1 MGIRSLGRYEVRGEL
16 GRGTMGVV
24 YRGYDPV
31 LDREIALKTVDLP
44 AALDPERR
52 KRFLDRFLLEAKI
65 AGKLIHPN
73 IVVTHDAA
81 TDETTE
87 IPFIAMELISGES
100 LHARLERGCI
110 EWREAL
116 SLVEPLAK
124 ALDYAHQADVV
135 HRDIKPA
142 NVLLTSKGVPKIADF
157 GIAKLPNTQLTLSGM
172 VMGTPYF
179 MSPEQLQGEDVDG
192 RSDVFSLGALLYN
205 LLTGMPP
212 FRGNDLASI
221 TQQLLYKSPTPPS
234 ELVDDIPVDVDGVLV
249 RAMAKTPD
257 ERYQSGEELASD
269 LARVRQG
276 DSPLKP
282 LSIGEKTLESTP
294 QRVEPEPR
302 PTGNES
308 SSTGCV
314 AFLLLAAALVAGAAY
329 RWDDVSRFLEPLR
342 EQQQER
348 DRREAVKTEAAAVL
362 AEAND
367 LLARGHYDRSRAFI
381 EKALALS
388 RDAKDGEGEAMALL
402 WRGRLEAEQGAW
414 SKARADLDASA
425 SVFAIYDHPEG
436 RARAIE
442 ELADLER
449 DVGNFDIAAT
459 LYDAADPF
467 VDATSCRAMLA
478 LMQGD
483 VESAERGFE
492 SSGETVYAGAV
503 AFARGD
509 TALAEKRWS
518 SHPNSPEL
526 ALWRGYAALASGD
539 TKEAEAEAEA
549 HRLFGE
555 SAAWFRSLKHEP
567 GLLAATEIDV
577 PEESVLQTLFRA
589 EPRTKRS
596 EERRKRLP

>member
-1 MGIRSLGRYEVRGEL
+1 M
-16 GRGTMGVV
+16 
-24 YRGYDPV
+24 
-31 LDREIALKTVDLP
+31 
-44 AALDPERR
+44 
-52 KRFLDRFLLEAKI
+52 
-65 AGKLIHPN
+65 
-73 IVVTHDAA
+73 
-81 TDETTE
+81 
-87 IPFIAMELISGES
+87 
-100 LHARLERGCI
+100 
-110 EWREAL
+110 
-116 SLVEPLAK
+116 
-124 ALDYAHQADVV
+124 
-135 HRDIKPA
+135 
-142 NVLLTSKGVPKIADF
+142 TSKGVPKIADF
-157 GIAKLPNTQLTLSGM
+157 GIAKLPNTHLTQSGT

-221 TQQLLYKSPTPPS
+221 TEQVLYKSPTPPS
-234 ELVDDIPVDVDGVLV
+234 ELVDDIPVDVDDVLA

-282 LSIGEKTLESTP
+282 LSLGEKTLESTP
-294 QRVEPEPR
+294 QRVEPEQR

-314 AFLLLAAALVAGAAY
+314 AFMFLLLAAALVVGAAY

-342 EQQQER
+342 ELQQEG
-348 DRREAVKTEAAAVL
+348 DRREAVKSEAAAVL
-362 AEAND
+362 AEAKD

-381 EKALALS
+381 ENALALS

-436 RARAIE
+436 RARAAE

-449 DVGNFDIAAT
+449 DLGNFDIAAT

-483 VESAERGFE
+483 LESAERGFE
-492 SSGETVYAGAV
+492 SSGEAVYAGAV

-526 ALWRGYAALASGD
+526 GLWRGYAALASGD
-539 TKEAEAEAEA
+539 TEEAEAETEA
-549 HRLFGE
+549 HRLFPE
-555 SAAWFRSLKHEP
+555 SAAAFRSLKHEP

-589 EPRTKRS
+589 EPRTARS

>member
-1 MGIRSLGRYEVRGEL
+1 M
-16 GRGTMGVV
+16 
-24 YRGYDPV
+24 
-31 LDREIALKTVDLP
+31 
-44 AALDPERR
+44 
-52 KRFLDRFLLEAKI
+52 
-65 AGKLIHPN
+65 
-73 IVVTHDAA
+73 
-81 TDETTE
+81 
-87 IPFIAMELISGES
+87 
-100 LHARLERGCI
+100 
-110 EWREAL
+110 
-116 SLVEPLAK
+116 EPLAK

-142 NVLLTSKGVPKIADF
+142 NILLTSKGVPKIADF
-157 GIAKLPNTQLTLSGM
+157 GIAKLPNTHLTQSGT

-221 TQQLLYKSPTPPS
+221 TGQVLYKSPTPPS
-234 ELVDDIPVDVDGVLV
+234 ELVDDIPVDDVLA

-282 LSIGEKTLESTP
+282 LSLGEKTLESTP

-314 AFLLLAAALVAGAAY
+314 AFMFLLLAAALVVGAAY

-342 EQQQER
+342 ELQQEG
-348 DRREAVKTEAAAVL
+348 DRREAVKSEAAAVL
-362 AEAND
+362 AEAKD

-381 EKALALS
+381 ENALALS

-436 RARAIE
+436 RARSWPISRGTWAIS
-442 ELADLER
+442 
-449 DVGNFDIAAT
+449 I
-459 LYDAADPF
+459 
-467 VDATSCRAMLA
+467 
-478 LMQGD
+478 
-483 VESAERGFE
+483 
-492 SSGETVYAGAV
+492 
-503 AFARGD
+503 
-509 TALAEKRWS
+509 
-518 SHPNSPEL
+518 
-526 ALWRGYAALASGD
+526 
-539 TKEAEAEAEA
+539 
-549 HRLFGE
+549 
-555 SAAWFRSLKHEP
+555 
-567 GLLAATEIDV
+567 
-577 PEESVLQTLFRA
+577 
-589 EPRTKRS
+589 
-596 EERRKRLP
+596 